1 MCFGRNARFDHIR
14 HKFRVGCEP
23 VDPETQSQTKTG
35 VPVPKWGHF
44 EMYMYQTGPGFILD
58 NWLTVGKKKGPGSE
72 KELSKPPESTANFT
86 ILVKREGEGN
96 LWHCLVEMLS
106 VFLSMDV
113 LQMSSRPGEDRP
125 YFTEADIANT
135 QVVFLDDRP
144 DGPYV
149 DIWGVFAK
157 KPLRRFKELQPEETT
172 FENVIVPMAGGGNP
186 LWEHSW
192 DIHACEDSPLIRTF
206 ARRVLDHY
214 GIEDHQ
220 PHRLNPQIILTFID
234 RSQTRVLLNHTRL
247 FDEVQA
253 TYPHVKVQSIDFANI
268 SFAEQLHV
276 VQHTDILV
284 GVHGAG
290 MAHEMFL
297 TPRSVLVEILPA
309 GVNFKGYR
317 NVADLVGLSY
327 FSAHA
332 DAPRNSGDK
341 DWHGEDVVVD
351 RAPFMAIMD
360 VAIKSMYNK
369 GNRNYDVV

>member
-1 MCFGRNARFDHIR
+1 MW
-14 HKFRVGCEP
+14 CEP
-23 VDPETQSQTKTG
+23 VDPEIQSQTKTKTG
-35 VPVPKWGHF
+35 VTIPEWGYF
-44 EMYMYQTGPGFILD
+44 ETYMYQTGPGYILD
-58 NWLTVGKKKGPGSE
+58 NWLTVGKKKGPGSDI
-72 KELSKPPESTANFT
+72 KLSKPPKSTPNFT

-135 QVVFLDDRP
+135 QVVFLDNRP
-144 DGPYV
+144 DGPYAGL
-149 DIWGVFAK
+149 WGVFAK
-157 KPLRRFKELQPEETT
+157 KPLRRFNELQPEETS

-192 DIHACEDSPLIRTF
+192 DIHACDNSPLVQTF

-220 PHRLNPQIILTFID
+220 SHRLDPQIILTFID
-234 RSQTRVLLNHTRL
+234 RSKTRVLLNHTRF

-268 SFAEQLHV
+268 SFAEQLEV

-290 MAHEMFL
+290 MAHEIFL
-297 TPRSVLVEILPA
+297 TPGSVLVEILPA
-309 GVNFKGYR
+309 GVNYKGYR
-317 NVADLVGLSY
+317 NVAHLAGVSY
-327 FSAHA
+327 YSAHA
-332 DAPRNSGDK
+332 DSPRSSGDE

-351 RAPFMAIMD
+351 REPFMAIMD
-360 VAIKSMYNK
+360 AAIKSMYNR
-369 GNRNYDVV
+369 GNRNYDVA